1 MNYPRYK
8 IKLLN
13 GNEKEGARRNILF
26 SKILSL
32 VILFAEVK
40 YLLLCSTICYVLN
53 SLCPEVFFFSV
64 ICMQVEN

>member
-13 GNEKEGARRNILF
+13 GNEKECARRNILF
-26 SKILSL
+26 RKILSS

-40 YLLLCSTICYVLN
+40 YFLLCPAVCYVLN
-53 SLCPEVFFFSV
+53 SMCPEMFFFSV
-64 ICMQVEN
+64 TWMQLEN